1 MAGDVACQ
9 KLEGGSG
16 IDWRRASNMFVYRT
30 FIFGPQ
36 YLFVLKG
43 LEKYVRFTT
52 PSVWKTVASKI
63 ALDQFLFGPIA
74 ITQFY
79 VCVTMLEGGTF
90 KQGVDKLVRVGGET
104 LVAGWLLWCPVQ
116 ALTFGVIPPALRLQ
130 FVSILQVG
138 WNAWLSSINNRASSK
153 PQAIAV

>member
-43 LEKYVRFTT
+43 LEKYVHFAT

-90 KQGVDKLVRVGGET
+90 QQGVDKLCRVGGET
-104 LVAGWLLWCPVQ
+104 LRAGWLLWCPVQ
-116 ALTFGVIPPALRLQ
+116 ALTFGVIPPAFRLQ
-130 FVSILQVG
+130 FVSVLQVG
-138 WNAWLSSINNRASSK
+138 WNAWLSSINNRATNN
-153 PQAIAV
+153 PAIAVQ